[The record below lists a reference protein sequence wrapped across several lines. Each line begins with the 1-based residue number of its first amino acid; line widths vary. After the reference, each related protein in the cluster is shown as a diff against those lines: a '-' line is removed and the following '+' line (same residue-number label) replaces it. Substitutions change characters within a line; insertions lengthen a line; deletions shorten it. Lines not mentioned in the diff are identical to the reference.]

1 MRQPTELYME
11 AKCLAIW
18 PCMEKPAAGTGSPGV
33 SPYHLGI
40 NRSKKNPRNGIVEN
54 SVSGIISSG
63 ICLRR
68 PALHSSLF
76 TLHSYLFPK
85 CSTSRVM
92 VAAVRGSTS
101 SLKSKSL

>member
-1 MRQPTELYME
+1 MRRPTELHME

-18 PCMEKPAAGTGSPGV
+18 LCMEKPAAGTGSPGG
-33 SPYHLGI
+33 SPYNLGI

-54 SVSGIISSG
+54 SVSGIISSS
-63 ICLRR
+63 IR
-68 PALHSSLF
+68 PSRPPLP
-76 TLHSYLFPK
+76 SYLFPK

>member
-18 PCMEKPAAGTGSPGV
+18 PCMEKPEAGTGSPAG
-33 SPYHLGI
+33 SPYNLGI
-40 NRSKKNPRNGIVEN
+40 NRSNKKSQKRNCRKFRFWDHFIRHPPPP
-54 SVSGIISSG
+54 S
-63 ICLRR
+63 R
-68 PALHSSLF
+68 SSLF